1 MSEQLSR
8 AEELKQKRDH
18 WKGHIET
25 WQAGAL
31 LQSEYCR
38 RHNLSYHRFIYWK
51 RRFVPAETA
60 TKFVPLNLGQFSG
73 TRASESGCA
82 LRLVLSGG
90 FTVEIN
96 SGFDPRLLQQLIIAL
111 RAVK

>member
-18 WKGHIET
+18 WNRHIKT
-25 WQAGAL
+25 WQAGDL

-38 RHNLSYHRFIYWK
+38 HHNLSYHRFIYWK
-51 RRFVPAETA
+51 KRFVQTETA
-60 TKFVPLNLGQFSG
+60 TKFVPLNLGQLSD
-73 TRASESGCA
+73 TRASESGCP
-82 LRLVLSGG
+82 LRLVLSDG

-96 SGFDPRLLQQLIIAL
+96 PGFDPQLLQQLIFAL
-111 RAVK
+111 RGVK

>member
-8 AEELKQKRDH
+8 AEELRQKRDH
-18 WKGHIET
+18 WKRHIET
-25 WQAGAL
+25 WQASGL

-51 RRFVPAETA
+51 KRFVKSETA
-60 TKFVPLNLGQFSG
+60 TKFVPLNFGQFPG
-73 TRASESGCA
+73 TPALESGCP
-82 LRLVLSGG
+82 LRLVLSEG
-90 FTVEIN
+90 FTIEIN
-96 SGFDPRLLQQLIIAL
+96 PGFDPRLLQQLIIAL